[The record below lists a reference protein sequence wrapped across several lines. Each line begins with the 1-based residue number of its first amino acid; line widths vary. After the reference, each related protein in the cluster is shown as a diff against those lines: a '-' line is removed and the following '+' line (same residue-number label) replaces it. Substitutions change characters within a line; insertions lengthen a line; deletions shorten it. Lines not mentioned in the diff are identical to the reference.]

1 MFAKKYQVMLCDQ
14 SDQIISW
21 DGIYKRRKKK
31 QNIWQNAELKR
42 YVEDD
47 SLRSNLTN

>member
-1 MFAKKYQVMLCDQ
+1 MFAKKCQVMLCDQ

-31 QNIWQNAELKR
+31 KDKKIIKIFGKMPKLRDMLKMI
-42 YVEDD
+42 V
-47 SLRSNLTN
+47 